1 MNTLFDKDGYL
12 DIEEIVKN
20 NPSFLKIVE
29 DGVITQEEKK
39 EQSLRVVEAM
49 KALEQTCSD
58 EQIKLLKSL
67 LSELSVML
75 MIEHM

>member
-1 MNTLFDKDGYL
+1 MDTLFDKDGYL
-12 DIEEIVKN
+12 NIEDIVTN
-20 NPSFLKIVE
+20 NSSFQKIAE
-29 DGVITQEEKK
+29 DGIITTEEKK
-39 EQSLRVVEAM
+39 EQSIRVVNAM

>member
-1 MNTLFDKDGYL
+1 MDTLFDKDGYL
-12 DIEEIVKN
+12 NIEDIVTN
-20 NPSFLKIVE
+20 NSSFQKIVE
-29 DGVITQEEKK
+29 DGIITTEEKK
-39 EQSLRVVEAM
+39 EQSIRVVNAM

>member
-58 EQIKLLKSL
+58 EQIELLKSL
-67 LSELSVML
+67 LTELSVML

>member
-1 MNTLFDKDGYL
+1 MDTLFDKDGYL
-12 DIEEIVKN
+12 NIEDIVTN
-20 NPSFLKIVE
+20 NSSFQKIAE
-29 DGVITQEEKK
+29 DGIITTEEKK
-39 EQSLRVVEAM
+39 EQSIRVVNAM

-75 MIEHM
+75 TIEHM

>member
-1 MNTLFDKDGYL
+1 MDTLFDKDGYL
-12 DIEEIVKN
+12 NIKDIVTN
-20 NPSFLKIVE
+20 NSSFQKIAE
-29 DGVITQEEKK
+29 DGIITTEEKK
-39 EQSLRVVEAM
+39 EQSIRVVNAM

>member
-58 EQIKLLKSL
+58 KQIELLKSL

>member
-39 EQSLRVVEAM
+39 EQSIRVVNAM